1 MIKVIQT
8 NLNVSLSHKYCQN
21 LGSKDPGEIRTS
33 LMILPTVAVKPDI
46 YLQHKSAFS
55 TTIAGNYFEQGT
67 VIWVTVDP
75 QSLSVIPPLEI
86 EFKSWFWL
94 VIQNGSFL
102 STLSIQ
108 NGLSSSHSKSNLQIR
123 FHWPWPID
131 NIRRDNPSPIVLL
144 YKTSNKLHTEQPGR
158 TIPFASL
165 SNNFTLSDVNSGF

>member
-21 LGSKDPGEIRTS
+21 LGSKDPEIDTNLTDGFADS
-33 LMILPTVAVKPDI
+33 SSKPDI

-55 TTIAGNYFEQGT
+55 TTIVGNYFEQGT